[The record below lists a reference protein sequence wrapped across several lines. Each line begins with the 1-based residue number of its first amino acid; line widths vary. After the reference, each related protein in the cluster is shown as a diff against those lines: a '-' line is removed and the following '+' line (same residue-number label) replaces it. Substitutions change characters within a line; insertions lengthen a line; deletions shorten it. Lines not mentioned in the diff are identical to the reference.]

1 MYGRFAGRLFQG
13 CRGPKR
19 PALLAILLAL
29 VAARPF
35 AQEQFI
41 DVNSGV
47 KEVRANGDLR
57 TVHVSGGVYML
68 VGGGANVVVQVGNE
82 GVLVVDT
89 GAPSMT
95 DKLLAAIRELSKKEI
110 RWIVNTTLDPDH
122 IGGNERI
129 SSAGRTVN
137 GNPAAI
143 ISHEKLPLR
152 MVKLAVPVPINARPL
167 NTFFSDQRDLYFND
181 DPVFMYRSP
190 GHTDGDIIVHFRG
203 ADVIAAGDTFLTT
216 TYPSIDAANGGTT
229 QGFIDGLNRILD
241 LAVPKHLEEGG
252 TYIIPGHGRICDE
265 ADVLEYHDM
274 IVIVRDRIRDAIK
287 KGMTLDQVKAARL
300 TRDYDPRYAAA
311 SGPGSTANFVE
322 SVFRDLSG
330 KK

>member
-1 MYGRFAGRLFQG
+1 MGEEVRRL
-13 CRGPKR
+13 
-19 PALLAILLAL
+19 ALLTGLLLAGVTL
-29 VAARPF
+29 F

-41 DVNSGV
+41 DVNRSIKDVATHGPV
-47 KEVRANGDLR
+47 K
-57 TVHVSGGVYML
+57 TVHIAGDVYML
-68 VGGGANVVVQVGNE
+68 TGGGANVVVSAGDE
-82 GVLVVDT
+82 GVFVVDT
-89 GAPSMT
+89 GAASAT
-95 DKLLAAIRELSKKEI
+95 DNILAAIRDLSKKPI

-122 IGGNERI
+122 IGGNAKT
-129 SSAGRTVN
+129 SSAGSTVN

-143 ISHEKLPLR
+143 IAHERLPIRMLKLP
-152 MVKLAVPVPINARPL
+152 VPVADSARPL
-167 NTFFSDQRDLYFND
+167 NTFAGDFRDLYFND
-181 DPVFMYRSP
+181 DPVFIYRAT
-190 GHTDGDIIVHFRG
+190 GHTDGDVFVHFRH

-216 TYPSIDAANGGTT
+216 NYPVIDVTNGGST
-229 QGFIDGLNRILD
+229 QGFIDALNRMLD

-300 TRDYDPRYAAA
+300 TRDYDARYSAA

-322 SVFRDLSG
+322 SVYRDLSG
-330 KK
+330 KKQP

>member
-1 MYGRFAGRLFQG
+1 MKG
-13 CRGPKR
+13 
-19 PALLAILLAL
+19 LAL
-29 VAARPF
+29 VTTLLVAGTALV

-41 DVNSGV
+41 DVNRSIKDVATHGPI
-47 KEVRANGDLR
+47 K
-57 TVHVSGGVYML
+57 TVHIAGDVYML
-68 VGGGANVVVQVGNE
+68 TGGGANVVVSAGDE
-82 GVLVVDT
+82 GVFVVDT
-89 GAPSMT
+89 GAGSAT
-95 DKLLAAIRELSKKEI
+95 DSLLAAIRDLTKKPI
-110 RWIVNTTLDPDH
+110 RWVVNTTLDPDH
-122 IGGNERI
+122 IGGNERF
-129 SSAGRTVN
+129 SNAGRTVN

-143 ISHEKLPLR
+143 ISHEKLPIR
-152 MVKLAVPVPINARPL
+152 MLKLPVPVPVTARPL
-167 NTFFSDQRDLYFND
+167 NTFFGDSRDIYFND
-181 DPVFMYRSP
+181 DPIFIYHATS
-190 GHTDGDIIVHFRG
+190 HTDGDVYVHFRH

-216 TYPSIDAANGGTT
+216 TYPSIDVANGGST

-274 IVIVRDRIRDAIK
+274 IIIVRDRIRDAIK

-300 TRDYDPRYAAA
+300 TRDYDARYAAP

-322 SVFRDLSG
+322 SVYRDLSG